1 MIQYWIYNLESKYA
15 NILTDKKLSSHTL
28 FDIKE
33 NDRIFIYLK
42 QKTNSGF
49 YAVCTATTNM
59 KLNNNKFKIFKN
71 KLMHKYYFNID
82 SIHIFNEN
90 LLIESFINI
99 IQEEI
104 VGFKNKKSFQIKFLK
119 KNLEFIKFPENKGR
133 RLYNFFTN
141 YNNDIDDLFSNNT
154 IDSDTQESKL
164 NLISKSKSKF
174 KSKSKPKTKSKSK
187 SKSKQNESDE
197 EFDQEAIESDQDIDE
212 EYKQYIDEQYIDEQD
227 SDEQDHDEQDSDEQ
241 DSDEQDSDEQD
252 SDEQD
257 QDEQD
262 QDEQDQDE
270 QDHDKQD
277 SDEQDSEE
285 EHNNEGNKI
294 YKNIPVL
301 ITSEDQFPQNKKELI
316 TKIKLMENCKLY
328 NNNSNDVELFKNKE
342 KEKIKCKFIEID
354 ENNINDDYEDFEE
367 ILEAYYSLK
376 PIIKDYLT
384 IYHVTNHYI
393 YSNSLFIVNKI

>member
-15 NILTDKKLSSHTL
+15 NILDDKKLASHTL

-42 QKTNSGF
+42 KKTNSGF
-49 YAVCTATTNM
+49 YALCNATTNM
-59 KLNNNKFKIFKN
+59 KLNNKFKIFKN

-82 SIHIFNEN
+82 SIYIFNEN

-104 VGFKNKKSFQIKFLK
+104 VGFKNKKSFQNKFSK

-141 YNNDIDDLFSNNT
+141 YNNDIDDVFSNNT
-154 IDSDTQESKL
+154 IDSDTQKSKSKL
-164 NLISKSKSKF
+164 KLKSKSKSK
-174 KSKSKPKTKSKSK
+174 SKSKTKTKT
-187 SKSKQNESDE
+187 KSKQNESDE
-197 EFDQEAIESDQDIDE
+197 EFDEETIES
-212 EYKQYIDEQYIDEQD
+212 EQD
-227 SDEQDHDEQDSDEQ
+227 SDKEYEQDSDEQ

-252 SDEQD
+252 SEGEYVDE
-257 QDEQD
+257 
-262 QDEQDQDE
+262 
-270 QDHDKQD
+270 QD
-277 SDEQDSEE
+277 SDEQDSNEE
-285 EHNNEGNKI
+285 EHNAEMNKI

-316 TKIKLMENCKLY
+316 SKIKLMENCKLY
-328 NNNSNDVELFKNKE
+328 NNNSSDVELFKNKE

-354 ENNINDDYEDFEE
+354 ENNINNDYDDFEE

-384 IYHVTNHYI
+384 IYHVINHYI

>member
-15 NILTDKKLSSHTL
+15 NILDDKKLASHTL

-42 QKTNSGF
+42 KKTNSGF
-49 YAVCTATTNM
+49 YALCNSTTNM
-59 KLNNNKFKIFKN
+59 KLNNKFKIFKN

-82 SIHIFNEN
+82 SIYIFNEN

-104 VGFKNKKSFQIKFLK
+104 VGFKNKKSFQNKFSK

-141 YNNDIDDLFSNNT
+141 YNNDIDDVFSNNT
-154 IDSDTQESKL
+154 IDSDTQKSKSKL
-164 NLISKSKSKF
+164 KLKSKSKSK
-174 KSKSKPKTKSKSK
+174 SKT
-187 SKSKQNESDE
+187 KSKQNESDE
-197 EFDQEAIESDQDIDE
+197 EFDEETIES
-212 EYKQYIDEQYIDEQD
+212 EQD
-227 SDEQDHDEQDSDEQ
+227 SDKEYEQDSDEQ
-241 DSDEQDSDEQD
+241 DSEGEYVDEQDSN
-252 SDEQD
+252 
-257 QDEQD
+257 
-262 QDEQDQDE
+262 
-270 QDHDKQD
+270 
-277 SDEQDSEE
+277 EE
-285 EHNNEGNKI
+285 EHNAEMNKI

-316 TKIKLMENCKLY
+316 SKIKLMENCKLY
-328 NNNSNDVELFKNKE
+328 NNNSSDVELFKNKE

-354 ENNINDDYEDFEE
+354 ENNINNDYDDFEE

-384 IYHVTNHYI
+384 IYHVINHYI